1 MKVSNVEEMRV
12 LDKSAIEKFSISDEL
27 LMENAGL
34 ATCFVIQKELGIWGK
49 RFWVFCGTGNNGGD
63 GFVVARKIHSIGGKV
78 EVFLL
83 GEEKGFKG
91 ASKTNFEIVKK
102 LPVPIKKLES
112 LAHLKKHIS
121 SCDAIVDAIFGTGL
135 MRNVEGLYK
144 DVIQFVNQSGKKVFS
159 IDIPSGINGNT
170 GQPMGI
176 AVEAFCT
183 VTFGL
188 PKIGNMLYPGY
199 ACCGKLYVSH
209 ISFPP
214 SLYEKDSLKIEV
226 NIPSRLPK
234 RREDGHKGDFGDVL
248 FIAGAANYFGAPYFA
263 AESFLKA
270 GGGYSRMGAPASL
283 CPVIAQKGSEIVF
296 APQEETSAGSI
307 ALRNKGKLLE
317 LCEEVDMVVI
327 GPGLSLNEETQ
338 ELVRQLA
345 PLIKK
350 PLLIDGDGITA
361 VAKKMDVLKKRKS
374 STIITPHLGE
384 MARITRKSISYINE
398 NKINILQKTAKE
410 YNAII
415 VLKGA
420 HSLIGYPDGRV
431 LINMSGNSGMATAGS
446 GDVLTGTIAAMFG
459 LGLSL
464 EDAVKTGVFLHGF
477 SGDIAA
483 KEKGMDGMTAQDV
496 LDCLPKAVYCYRD
509 NYEEILKDFY
519 QSLFVV

>member
-1 MKVSNVEEMRV
+1 MKVSNVDEMRV

-34 ATCFVIQKELGIWGK
+34 ATCFVIQKEFGIWGK

-63 GFVVARKIHSIGGKV
+63 GFVVARKIHSMGGEV
-78 EVFLL
+78 EIFIL
-83 GEEKGFKG
+83 GDEKGFKG
-91 ASKTNFEIVKK
+91 AAKTNFQIVKK

-112 LAHLKKHIS
+112 LARLKKQMS

-135 MRNVEGLYK
+135 MRNVEGFYK
-144 DVIQFVNQSGKKVFS
+144 DVIQFINQSGKKVFS

-170 GQPMGI
+170 GHSMGI
-176 AVEAFCT
+176 AVEACCT

-188 PKIGNMLYPGY
+188 PKLGNMLYPGY

-214 SLYEKDSLKIEV
+214 SLYEKDSLKVEV

-307 ALRNKGKLLE
+307 ALKNKEKLLE
-317 LCEEVDMVVI
+317 LCNEVDMVVI
-327 GPGLSLNEETQ
+327 GPGLSLDEETQ
-338 ELVRQLA
+338 ELVKQLV
-345 PLIKK
+345 PIIKK

-361 VAKKMDVLKKRKS
+361 IAKNMDVLKKRKS
-374 STIITPHLGE
+374 PTIITPHLGE
-384 MARITRKSISYINE
+384 MARITQKSISYINE
-398 NKINILQKTAKE
+398 NKIDILQNTAKR
-410 YNAII
+410 YNVII

-477 SGDIAA
+477 SGDTAA
-483 KEKGMDGMTAQDV
+483 RERGEDGMTAQDM
-496 LDCLPKAVYCYRD
+496 LDFLPKAVHCYRA
-509 NYEEILKDFY
+509 NYEDVLKDFY

>member
-1 MKVSNVEEMRV
+1 MKVANVEEMRV

-63 GFVVARKIHSIGGKV
+63 GFVVARKIHSMGGKV

-91 ASKTNFEIVKK
+91 AAKTNFEIVKK
-102 LPVPIKKLES
+102 LTVPIKKLES
-112 LAHLKKHIS
+112 ITPLKKQIF
-121 SCDAIVDAIFGTGL
+121 SCDAIVDGIFGTGL

-144 DVIQFVNQSGKKVFS
+144 DVIQFINKSNKKVFS

-188 PKIGNMLYPGY
+188 PKVGNMLYPGY
-199 ACCGKLYVSH
+199 ACCGRLYVSH

-214 SLYEKDSLKIEV
+214 SLYEKDSLKVEINV
-226 NIPSRLPK
+226 PSMLPD
-234 RREDGHKGDFGDVL
+234 RQEDGHKGDFGDVL

-307 ALRNKGKLLE
+307 ALKNKGKLLE
-317 LCEEVDMVVI
+317 LCKEVDMVVI

-338 ELVRQLA
+338 ELVRQLT
-345 PLIKK
+345 PIVKK

-361 VAKKMDVLKKRKS
+361 VAKHMDVLKKRKS
-374 STIITPHLGE
+374 PTIITPHLGE
-384 MARITRKSISYINE
+384 MARITQKSIS
-398 NKINILQKTAKE
+398 
-410 YNAII
+410 
-415 VLKGA
+415 
-420 HSLIGYPDGRV
+420 
-431 LINMSGNSGMATAGS
+431 
-446 GDVLTGTIAAMFG
+446 
-459 LGLSL
+459 
-464 EDAVKTGVFLHGF
+464 
-477 SGDIAA
+477 
-483 KEKGMDGMTAQDV
+483 
-496 LDCLPKAVYCYRD
+496 
-509 NYEEILKDFY
+509 
-519 QSLFVV
+519 